1 MSLKITNLKK
11 SFHQG
16 TETLIILNHLN
27 LSVATSE
34 VVAVV
39 GASGSG
45 KSTFLSLV
53 AGLDYIDEG
62 DIEIN
67 NQSIKN
73 INRQEM
79 TKFRAENI
87 GFIFQQFH
95 LVSHLTAFENIAL
108 PLEILAKDFNEQ
120 EIIKALND
128 VGLGHRATH
137 KPSELSGGECQRL
150 ALARGLITKPKLL
163 LADEPS
169 GNLDSET
176 GEKVMKLF
184 FEQVRA
190 TKTTTVL
197 VTHDMELAK
206 MCDRIFVLK
215 NGQFSQGN

>member
-1 MSLKITNLKK
+1 MGLKITNLRKTY
-11 SFHQG
+11 SQG
-16 TETLIILNHLN
+16 SEKLTILNQLN
-27 LSVATSE
+27 LQVNTSE

-53 AGLDYIDEG
+53 AGLDYFDEG

-73 INRQEM
+73 LKREEM

-95 LVSHLTAFENIAL
+95 LISHLTAFENITL
-108 PLEILAKDFNEQ
+108 PLEILGRDFNDAD
-120 EIIKALND
+120 IFKALEN
-128 VGLGHRATH
+128 VGLGHRAKH
-137 KPSELSGGECQRL
+137 KPTELSGGECQRL
-150 ALARGLITKPKLL
+150 ALARGLITRPSLL

-176 GEKVMKLF
+176 GEKVMSLF

-197 VTHDMELAK
+197 VTHDLELAK
-206 MCDRIFVLK
+206 RCDRMFVLK
-215 NGQFSQGN
+215 NGSFNQ